1 MVFINHLLKDTKM
14 KKSIYVAVII
24 AIWALIFNTKVVAQE
39 TRLIRNPVIS
49 KDKIS
54 FVYAGDI
61 WVANLDGSNV
71 KRITA
76 FEGVEANPHFS
87 PDGSSIAFTG
97 EYDGNTDV
105 YLVAVTGGEP
115 KRLTWHPGPDLV
127 IGWSPDG
134 REVVFASGRLRA
146 PYPDPDQLWKISI
159 LGGNP
164 TPFILPKAVNGKF
177 SPDGKQFVYEE
188 VLPWENEF
196 RNYRG
201 GQNTPLRIFDFQTYA
216 VLKLPWENSRDIK
229 PVWMNDM
236 IYFLSDR
243 DLAMNIWSYQVST
256 KKVQQLTFFK
266 EFDCKNLEGNDTQL
280 IFENGGYLYTFTP
293 GNDQPVKLSIT
304 VEGDFP
310 WVRPHWTAIE
320 KYVDSYSVSPNGK
333 RLAMAARGDVFT
345 IPAKKGDV
353 RNITSSDGIADR
365 AVAWSPD
372 GKSICWF
379 SDEGGEYQLVI
390 SDQYGKE
397 KKKLVIANPTF
408 YYKPRWSPDSKFI
421 SFYNENRTLWIVEV
435 STAKFTEVANEG
447 FANPEHVIYGE
458 WAPDSK
464 WLTYTKRLTNEY
476 SAIFIYSLDQKK
488 SFQITDGM
496 SNCKSPAWDKSGKYI
511 YFMSSIDYGM
521 NVGWLDMS
529 SFDHPIKSSI
539 YVAVL
544 SKDTASPLA
553 PESDDEVIKKDFTDL
568 KVDGKTSKKKSEPK
582 NADSTKVET
591 VKIDFEGLQ
600 DRILAL
606 PIPSKAYIQMEAAKK
621 GVILFSEQVPN
632 EETLTLHRFTLEKR
646 KTEKVVDGI
655 TGFQITAEGDKYI
668 YTTKDNQYVISKVT
682 EKPDLAEESL
692 NIKGIKIKIDPA
704 MEWKQIFREAWRYQ
718 RDYFYVKN
726 VHGLDMDWAYKTY
739 APWIDDC
746 KHRSDLNYVLDILG
760 GETSICHS
768 FVGGGDYPEV
778 KKVPIGLL
786 GADISIENGKY
797 RIKKIYKGESWN
809 ANLQAPLKV
818 LGSNVEAGDYLLAVN
833 GTPLD
838 TASNFYSYFDQTA
851 GKQTSITINT
861 TATLKGAKDITVV
874 PVESETELRQQD
886 WVESNRRKVDELS
899 HGNLAYV
906 WLPNTGGEGYAN
918 FNRYY
923 FAQKEKKG
931 AIIDERFN
939 HGGAIADYIV
949 DLLSRDLLG
958 YFNNPIGTK
967 QPFTAPNAG
976 IFGPKVMII
985 NEMAGSGGDMLP
997 YMFKERKIGP
1007 LVGTKT
1013 WGGLV
1018 GIWDTPDLIDG
1029 GHITAPR
1036 GGFYNTAGEW
1046 DVENIGITPDVLVE
1060 QDAKLVI
1067 EGHDPQLEKAVEVAL
1082 ELLKTQEVKLLPQP
1096 KDPLRVLRPIK

>member
-1 MVFINHLLKDTKM
+1 MLSINYLLKLKKM
-14 KKSIYVAVII
+14 KKSIYSVFII
-24 AIWALIFNTKVVAQE
+24 TVWALIFNTSVLAQE
-39 TRLIRNPVIS
+39 TRLLRNPAIS
-49 KDKIS
+49 KDKIA

-76 FEGVEANPHFS
+76 FEGVEADPHFS
-87 PDGSSIAFTG
+87 PDGASIAFTG

-105 YLVAVTGGEP
+105 YTVPVIGGEP
-115 KRLTWHPGPDLV
+115 KRLTYHPGPDLTR
-127 IGWSPDG
+127 GWSPDG
-134 REVVFASGRLRA
+134 SEVIFASGRMRA
-146 PYPDPDQLWKISI
+146 PYPDPDKLWKISKS
-159 LGGNP
+159 GGNP
-164 TPFILPKAVNGKF
+164 KAFILPKAVNGKF

-188 VLPWENEF
+188 VLPWEEEF

-201 GQNTPLRIFDFQTYA
+201 GQNTPLRIFDLNTYA
-216 VLKLPWENSRDIK
+216 VQKLPWENSRDIK
-229 PVWMNDM
+229 PLWMNDM

-243 DLAMNIWSYQVST
+243 DLAMNIWSYQEST
-256 KKVQQLTFFK
+256 KKVQQVTFFK
-266 EFDCKNLEGNDTQL
+266 EFDCKNLGGNSMQL
-280 IFENGGYLYTFTP
+280 IFENGGFLYTYSP
-293 GNDQPVKLSIT
+293 SIGQPVKLSIS

-310 WVRPHWTAIE
+310 WARPRWTSIE
-320 KYVDSYSVSPNGK
+320 KYIESYSVSPNGK
-333 RLAMAARGDVFT
+333 RVAMSARGDVFT
-345 IPAKKGDV
+345 IPAKKGDA
-353 RNITSSDGIADR
+353 RNITYSDGIADR
-365 AVAWSPD
+365 AAAWSPD

-390 SDQYGKE
+390 SDQFGKE
-397 KKKLVIANPTF
+397 KKKIAIANPTF
-408 YYKPRWSPDSKFI
+408 YYRPTWSPNSKFI

-435 STAKFTEVANEG
+435 STGKFTEVANEG
-447 FANPEHVIYGE
+447 FAHPEHVIYGE

-464 WLTYTKRLTNEY
+464 WLSYTKRLTNEY
-476 SAIFIYSLDQKK
+476 SAIFIYSLEQKK

-511 YFMSSIDYGM
+511 YFMASIDYGM

-529 SFDHPIKSSI
+529 SFDHPIKSSL
-539 YVAVL
+539 YLAVL
-544 SKDTASPLA
+544 SKDGASPLA
-553 PESDDEVIKKDFTDL
+553 PESDDEVIKKESTDV
-568 KVDGKTSKKKSEPK
+568 KKSKKKSEPTK
-582 NADSTKVET
+582 ADSTKVEA

-606 PIPSKAYIQMEAAKK
+606 PIPSKGYIQLQAAKE
-621 GVILFSEQVPN
+621 GVILFTEQVPN
-632 EETLTLHRFTLEKR
+632 EETLTLQRFTLEKR
-646 KTEKVVDGI
+646 KTEKVIDGI
-655 TGFQITAEGDKYI
+655 TGFQIAAEGDKYI
-668 YTTKDNQYVISKVT
+668 YTTKDNQFVISKVT
-682 EKPDLAEESL
+682 EKPDVAEESL
-692 NIKGIKIKIDPA
+692 NIKDIKIKIDPVK
-704 MEWKQIFREAWRYQ
+704 EWKQIFREAWRYQ

-726 VHGLDMDWAYKTY
+726 VHGLNMDWAYKTY
-739 APWIDDC
+739 APWVDDC
-746 KHRSDLNYVLDILG
+746 KHRSDLNYILDILG

-768 FVGGGDYPEV
+768 FVWGGDYPEV

-797 RIKKIYKGESWN
+797 RIMKIYKGESWN
-809 ANLQAPLKV
+809 ANVQAPFK
-818 LGSNVEAGDYLLAVN
+818 GPGINVKTGDYLLAVN

-838 TASNFYSYFDQTA
+838 TTINLYSYFDQTA

-861 TATLKGAKDITVV
+861 TATTKGAKDITVV
-874 PVESETELRQQD
+874 PVASESELRMQD
-886 WVESNRRKVDELS
+886 WVEGNRRKVDELS
-899 HGNLAYV
+899 QGKLAYV
-906 WLPNTGGEGYAN
+906 WLPNTSGEGYAN

-923 FAQKEKKG
+923 FSQKDKKG

-939 HGGAIADYIV
+939 HGGSIADYIV
-949 DLLSRDLLG
+949 DLLSRELLG

-1018 GIWDTPDLIDG
+1018 GIWDVPGLVDG
-1029 GHITAPR
+1029 GYITAPR
-1036 GGFYNTAGEW
+1036 GGFYNRAGEW
-1046 DVENIGITPDVLVE
+1046 DVENIGVSPDVLVE

-1096 KDPLRVLRPIK
+1096 MDPVRVLRPKK